1 MLRRSRWWWTCA
13 PSLPSADGPVRV
25 TMRGAGEL
33 EIGRVDVELLQN
45 PFDPSRV
52 EILLNRRDPCSDSN
66 AVMRALALLLVERP
80 RKIALSCI
88 PAKRLDQL
96 VPAHLAAMSSK
107 SSFAHSCSA
116 VNTKMY
122 DNLPKTVQ
130 PVDPSRVPP
139 HPSPPKSPRTPRR
152 APQAR
157 SPSAARPRAARR
169 RPPPRG
175 GLPSWCWRRGSG
187 SRA

>member
-1 MLRRSRWWWTCA
+1 MPRRSRWWWTCA

-45 PFDPSRV
+45 PFDSSRI
-52 EILLNRRDPCSDSN
+52 EILLNRRDSCSHSN

-96 VPAHLAAMSSK
+96 VPAHRAAMSFESA
-107 SSFAHSCSA
+107 FAHSCSA
-116 VNTKMY
+116 VNTEMY
-122 DNLPKTVQ
+122 DSTSTCLRQ
-130 PVDPSRVPP
+130 CSG
-139 HPSPPKSPRTPRR
+139 S
-152 APQAR
+152 
-157 SPSAARPRAARR
+157 ARPAPRPASRDPNART
-169 RPPPRG
+169 
-175 GLPSWCWRRGSG
+175 
-187 SRA
+187 